1 MSRSTFRIAPLVLCV
16 SLSTVGLIGGFS
28 PDAGARPLV
37 AQEAETTEAE
47 AKPDISKWAKFKLG
61 KRSAASV
68 VGRGSV
74 ELIVG
79 GPKAT
84 VWLSRLN
91 GATAADTEKLKSAA
105 LRMETFA
112 LTVKP
117 PVCAALSKFLAP
129 DYPDLPA
136 PTNSFGFASYG
147 IERKGCAWRIPGTDN
162 EDITVEV
169 SKPTDFPRFSN
180 NLPKSRV
187 PFS

>member
-1 MSRSTFRIAPLVLCV
+1 M
-16 SLSTVGLIGGFS
+16 
-28 PDAGARPLV
+28 

-47 AKPDISKWAKFKLG
+47 AKPEITKWAKFKLG
-61 KRSAASV
+61 KRSAARV
-68 VGRGSV
+68 AGRGSV

-91 GATAADTEKLKSAA
+91 GATAADTEKLKAAA
-105 LRMETFA
+105 LRMENFA
-112 LTVKP
+112 FTAKP
-117 PVCAALSKFLAP
+117 PTCGALSKFLAP

-147 IERKGCAWRIPGTDN
+147 IERKGCAWRLPGTDN

-169 SKPTDFPRFSN
+169 SKPTDFSKLLKQFAK
-180 NLPKSRV
+180 LKS
-187 PFS
+187 PFFVEER